1 MWQQQWGDFNGSVF
15 RQGVVMKSYR
25 SFATCCVA
33 LLVVGSGLSGCQQL
47 EAPAT
52 TPADV
57 PAQAQAHTVASDTL
71 LDTARQL
78 FQPIPATVD
87 KVRDQPLTEA
97 RVALGQSLFFDPR
110 LSGSQTIS
118 CNSCHNLGTAGADN
132 VVTSTGHGGQKG
144 PRNSPTVY
152 NSMFNAAQF
161 WDGRAPDLKE
171 QAKGPVQNPIEMNNT
186 IERVHATLT
195 SMPGYVE
202 AFQAAFPGDKQP
214 VSFENMA
221 VAIEAFEATLNT
233 PGSRFDDFLEGKGSL
248 NEQERKGLSLFIDT
262 GCVACHSGVNVGGQ
276 AYFAF
281 GAVKRPASS
290 VLPASDKGRAAVTKD
305 AADDFVFRAAPLRNV
320 ALTAPYFHSGQVWDL
335 DDAIR
340 VMAES
345 QLGATLPE
353 ADVQAIAAFLR
364 TLNGKAPQVTQPL
377 LPASTSHTPRPL

>member
-1 MWQQQWGDFNGSVF
+1 MARFQAKEFS
-15 RQGVVMKSYR
+15 MKPRLSL
-25 SFATCCVA
+25 ATTGLLMVA
-33 LLVVGSGLSGCQQL
+33 LVGSLSACKPSNGD
-47 EAPAT
+47 APAT
-52 TPADV
+52 ATRTAGVADK
-57 PAQAQAHTVASDTL
+57 PSTAIDPL

-78 FQPIPATVD
+78 FQPIPDKLD

-97 RVALGQSLFFDPR
+97 RIALGKSLFFDPR
-110 LSGSQTIS
+110 LSGSHTIS

-186 IERVHATLT
+186 IERVHDTLT
-195 SMPGYVE
+195 SMPGYVD
-202 AFQAAFPGDKQP
+202 AFQAAFPGDKEP

-233 PGSRFDDFLEGKGSL
+233 PGSRFDAFLEGKGPL
-248 NEQERKGLSLFIDT
+248 NELERKGLSLFIDT
-262 GCVACHSGVNVGGQ
+262 GCAACHSGMSIGGQ

-290 VLPASDKGRAAVTKD
+290 VLPADDKGRAAITKD

-320 ALTAPYFHSGQVWDL
+320 ALTAPYFHSGQVWEL
-335 DDAIR
+335 EEAIR

-345 QLGATLPE
+345 QLGATLPD
-353 ADVQAIAAFLR
+353 ADVGAIAAFLR
-364 TLNGKAPQVTQPL
+364 TLNGKAPHVTQPL
-377 LPASTSHTPRPL
+377 LPASTSETPRPL